1 MNDKKAIRQHQ
12 AQLLMREN
20 AIGVMYE
27 AAA

>member
-1 MNDKKAIRQHQ
+1 MNDKKTIRQHQ
-12 AQLLMREN
+12 TQLLMREN